1 MDFQTAQE
9 QYNQALKRM
18 QNFQDA
24 VQSRMHQQTINDEA
38 IKQKQDMVMKLQGEI
53 EGLKAQQ
60 AKLQQQQQVDNVQN
74 KELTKAV
81 TEARETL
88 NEASKER
95 NNDVGSYIMQLFPEF
110 ANMDTVQMKAK
121 LRDKMMAELQD
132 QKDREAARRIREAL
146 KGHGTAR
153 SAMMDGHLHLSDLQ
167 RIMSAFNIND
177 PIDTPDEAEDPEKY
191 DSPFAGRD
199 INKEMSSFVASMK
212 LEGKD
217 KTGHEDPQFV
227 KASSARAE
235 QAAMDSAMAS
245 SQADVTSSAIEQAA
259 ELQDSVENAQSSVV
273 ASAVGANQAVIEE
286 AKSSTEA
293 MVNQAKAAQD
303 TEATPET
310 AKNATDEAQAQAS
323 GTDVES
329 ASDSEMES
337 GLAAGQSAEKGS
349 GQAVAAKQS
358 AAPLGGLTF
367 DGDEINDIPGL
378 EESGP
383 DSHSPNLDGDPQAS
397 GEDDDTTDTESQAE
411 PSDDGPEPDD
421 DGGAS
426 LPF

>member
-24 VQSRMHQQTINDEA
+24 VQNRMHQQTVNDEA

-60 AKLQQQQQVDNVQN
+60 VKLQQQQQADNVQN

-245 SQADVTSSAIEQAA
+245 SQADATSSAVEQVA
-259 ELQDSVENAQSSVV
+259 ELQDSVENVQSSVV
-273 ASAVGANQAVIEE
+273 ASAVGANQAVIED
-286 AKSSTEA
+286 AKASTEA

-323 GTDVES
+323 ETDVES
-329 ASDSEMES
+329 DSEVNPGQS
-337 GLAAGQSAEKGS
+337 AGQSAEKDA
-349 GQAVAAKQS
+349 GQAVAAKQP

-367 DGDEINDIPGL
+367 DGDEINDGLGL
-378 EESGP
+378 EEAGP

-397 GEDDDTTDTESQAE
+397 GENDDTTNTEPQDE